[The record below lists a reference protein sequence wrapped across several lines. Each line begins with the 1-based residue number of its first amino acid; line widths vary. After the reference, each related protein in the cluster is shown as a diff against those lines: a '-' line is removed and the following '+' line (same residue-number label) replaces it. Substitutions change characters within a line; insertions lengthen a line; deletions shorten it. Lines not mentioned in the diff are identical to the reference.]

1 MALDAPRFQLAGP
14 SAGMGS
20 GEEGGLVMVEEDF
33 GFATLS
39 ELARRGHRLVPLDG
53 YGRVAMGGGQ
63 IIMRDPH
70 TGVITAGS
78 EPRKD
83 GAAVGW

>member
-1 MALDAPRFQLAGP
+1 
-14 SAGMGS
+14 MGS

-33 GFATLS
+33 GFATLA
-39 ELARRGHRLVPLDG
+39 ELARRGHRLVPIDG
-53 YGRVAMGGGQ
+53 YGRVAFGGGQ
-63 IIMRDPH
+63 IIMRNPE
-70 TGVITAGS
+70 TGVLIGGS